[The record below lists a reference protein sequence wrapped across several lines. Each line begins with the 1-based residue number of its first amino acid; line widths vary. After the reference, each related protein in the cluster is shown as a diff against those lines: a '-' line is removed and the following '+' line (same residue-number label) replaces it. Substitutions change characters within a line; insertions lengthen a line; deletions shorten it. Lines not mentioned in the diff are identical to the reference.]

1 MSDQFTMFNLM
12 NCEALPNA
20 ISSPEA
26 GCGASPPALPDGPT
40 TARSGP
46 ARARASRSASREK
59 AQAPVT
65 HGTCGPTSFASSESV
80 DRPLWLENRCPTP
93 QAPEGQST
101 KTCSRC
107 GQEKTFSEFY
117 RTRGKHASS
126 SGLHAQCK
134 TCCREWQA
142 NYRTGSKAQRSGS
155 FQKYREKNRALVLV
169 TAARYRAKQAG
180 LPFDLDQFADQL
192 QARIDAGRCELSGL
206 PFRLDGGRTW
216 DSPSLDRIIPELGY
230 TITNVRV
237 VLFAL
242 NVMMNTWGEEPVLK
256 VADGIK
262 ELRAAAQEHP
272 LAKWEARLKE
282 RLSKVGSTEFP
293 LTWSQSVTPS
303 GRPMSRL
310 APSMRRTSDSGSI
323 GWPTPCVPN
332 GGRQPKGGAM
342 SLTGQTPDGM
352 KRQVDLHF
360 VARHILT
367 EARAWA
373 TPKASDGEGGRT
385 TKTEGGG
392 NAHLPIQAREAFG
405 TTQNSAS
412 AQTEK
417 RGALAPGFVFWLMG
431 FPIEWRNCVSVA
443 MQSFR
448 RSRRKS

>member
-1 MSDQFTMFNLM
+1 
-12 NCEALPNA
+12 
-20 ISSPEA
+20 
-26 GCGASPPALPDGPT
+26 
-40 TARSGP
+40 
-46 ARARASRSASREK
+46 
-59 AQAPVT
+59 
-65 HGTCGPTSFASSESV
+65 
-80 DRPLWLENRCPTP
+80 
-93 QAPEGQST
+93 
-101 KTCSRC
+101 
-107 GQEKTFSEFY
+107 
-117 RTRGKHASS
+117 
-126 SGLHAQCK
+126 
-134 TCCREWQA
+134 
-142 NYRTGSKAQRSGS
+142 
-155 FQKYREKNRALVLV
+155 VLV

-192 QARIDAGRCELSGL
+192 QARIDAGRCEISGL

-262 ELRAAAQEHP
+262 ELRASAQEHP

-303 GRPMSRL
+303 GRPISRL

-323 GWPTPCVPN
+323 GSQWATPQARDHFP
-332 GGRQPKGGAM
+332 AH
-342 SLTGQTPDGM
+342 TPEYIAAKKAEGHGM
-352 KRQVDLHF
+352 ANLNDQVS
-360 VARHILT
+360 
-367 EARAWA
+367 AWA

-392 NAHLPIQAREAFG
+392 NAHLPIQARESASWATPRVTANGGRGFG
-405 TTQNSAS
+405 TRERMARARLEDQACGTPSGATQNCAS
-412 AQTEK
+412 APTAK
-417 RGALAPGFVFWLMG
+417 RGALAPEFVFWLMG
-431 FPIEWRNCVSVA
+431 FPAEWVSCALAA

-448 RSRRKS
+448 KSRPKSSAR